1 MTGQLPAARFCLTNS
16 GTGILPVCKSEN
28 DGLEARPT
36 KIQGHSLDRSDRTQP
51 PSAPD
56 RGDDEKGDA
65 GDALHTPSHPTH

>member
-36 KIQGHSLDRSDRTQP
+36 KQ
-51 PSAPD
+51 
-56 RGDDEKGDA
+56 
-65 GDALHTPSHPTH
+65 